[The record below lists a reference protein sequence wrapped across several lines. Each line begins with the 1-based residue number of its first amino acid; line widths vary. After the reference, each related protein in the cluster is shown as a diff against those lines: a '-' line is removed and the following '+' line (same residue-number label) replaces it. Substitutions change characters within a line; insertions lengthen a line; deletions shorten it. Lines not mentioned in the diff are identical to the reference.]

1 MTANCAVFR
10 ALQKYFIAYIPHFL
24 RTRYYEIICETM
36 FHSYLCCEMERV
48 VREAE
53 RTGRAAVEQA
63 YVQRLPKNLTE
74 GPAAAKL
81 RHLKLWYC
89 MLPDD
94 ALPPL
99 GHATA
104 SPALQTTIATTTY
117 DDKEASG
124 LLQPPDEGLAAL
136 ARPDE
141 ARRPLVPRP
150 SPAWCARERTSRAS
164 A

>member
-1 MTANCAVFR
+1 
-10 ALQKYFIAYIPHFL
+10 
-24 RTRYYEIICETM
+24 
-36 FHSYLCCEMERV
+36 MERV

-74 GPAAAKL
+74 GPAASKL

-99 GHATA
+99 GHATN
-104 SPALQTTIATTTY
+104 
-117 DDKEASG
+117 KEASG
-124 LLQPPDEGLAAL
+124 LLQPPDEGLAAS
-136 ARPDE
+136 ARPDG
-141 ARRPLVPRP
+141 ARRPSVPRP
-150 SPAWCARERTSRAS
+150 SPPLGVCARENLTCFCRAP
-164 A
+164 ATA